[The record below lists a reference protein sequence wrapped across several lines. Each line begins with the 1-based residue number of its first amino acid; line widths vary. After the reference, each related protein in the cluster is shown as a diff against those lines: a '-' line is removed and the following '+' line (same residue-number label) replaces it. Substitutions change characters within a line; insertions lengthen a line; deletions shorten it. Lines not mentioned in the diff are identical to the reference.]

1 MVSVCLTIFTEEEM
15 MVMEWEDKPE
25 EKQTYAAM
33 VAYFKRAYDK
43 HARFGSAKSPTTQ
56 GFDT

>member
-1 MVSVCLTIFTEEEM
+1 